1 MGFIDIITK
10 LFGNKSQKDM
20 QAVMPYV
27 EKIKAIYAEIDALTD
42 DELRARSAA
51 LMQRLQDAVAA
62 DKEIS
67 MWMGDDIGPRKDY
80 INRNANFNR
89 VDNFE
94 KNNKE
99 EE

>member
-27 EKIKAIYAEIDALTD
+27 DKIKAIYAEIDALTD

-51 LMQRLQDAVAA
+51 LMQRLQDAVAH
-62 DKEIS
+62 DKNRIAQLKENIEAIEI
-67 MWMGDDIGPRKDY
+67 DRREKVYDEIDQLQKNVLDI
-80 INRNANFNR
+80 
-89 VDNFE
+89 
-94 KNNKE
+94 
-99 EE
+99 